1 MPYENHN
8 TTNSF
13 YDYIITGAGC
23 AGLSL
28 LMHMLESGMFS
39 GKKILVIDKDAKKQ
53 NDRTWCFWEKEDG
66 LFQPVVKKQWD
77 AMCFHAPAFSKK
89 LDLNPYRYK
98 LIRGVDFY
106 NFCFERLT
114 QQPNISFLNAAVE
127 SISND
132 GKQARVQAD
141 GNTYQAH
148 YIFNS
153 ILFQKPML
161 TKKEYW
167 LLQHFKGWLIKTEQ
181 PAFDEHVGTL
191 MDFRTDQH
199 NGTTFFY
206 VLPFSATEALIEYT
220 LFSKELLPEE
230 KYDAELRQHVTQTLD
245 IKSYEIREKEF
256 GVIPMTNYAFP
267 TVQNNIIHLGTA
279 GGQTKASSG
288 YTFRFIQK
296 HSKAI
301 VDGLLQ
307 GKPFSKQQ
315 RDRFFFYDSIL
326 LHILYH
332 NTLRGADIFTDLFK
346 KNAPD
351 QVLKF
356 LDNETNLGEELRI
369 IRTLPTMPF
378 LKAAI
383 RQFTPL
389 G

>member
-1 MPYENHN
+1 MPSESHN
-8 TTNSF
+8 TTKGF

-28 LMHMLESGMFS
+28 LMHMIESGRFTS
-39 GKKILVIDKDAKKQ
+39 KKILIIDKDAKNK

-66 LFQPVVKKQWD
+66 LFQSVVKKQWN
-77 AMCFHAPAFSKK
+77 AMWFQAPGFSQK
-89 LDLNPYRYK
+89 LDLQPYRYK
-98 LIRGVDFY
+98 LIRGIDLY
-106 NFCFERLT
+106 NFCFEHIA
-114 QQPNISFLNAAVE
+114 QQPNITFLNAAVE
-127 SISND
+127 NISSD
-132 GKQARVQAD
+132 EKDARVQAG
-141 GNTYQAH
+141 GNTYHAH

-153 ILFQKPML
+153 ILFQKPIPA
-161 TKKEYW
+161 KKEYW

-181 PAFDEHVGTL
+181 PAFDEHIGTL

-199 NGTTFFY
+199 EGTTFFY
-206 VLPFSATEALIEYT
+206 VLPFSATEALVEYT
-220 LFSKELLPEE
+220 LFSKETLPDERYE
-230 KYDAELRQHVTQTLD
+230 AALQQYVTQTIG
-245 IKSYEIREKEF
+245 IKNYEIKEKEF
-256 GVIPMTNYAFP
+256 GVIPMTNYDFP
-267 TVQNNIIHLGTA
+267 TVENRIIHLGTA

-301 VDGLLQ
+301 VESLLQ
-307 GKPFSKQQ
+307 GKPFAKPQ
-315 RDRFFFYDSIL
+315 RNRFFFYDSIL
-326 LHILYH
+326 LYILYH
-332 NTLRGADIFTDLFK
+332 KTLLGADIFTDLFK
-346 KNAPD
+346 KNAPG

-356 LDNETNLGEELRI
+356 LDNETNLQEELRI